1 MSEKVTTGH
10 IDERFDV
17 VEQRLES
24 LSQKADANVAAID
37 ALDSKIDANAEA
49 AEARFH
55 ILEARLPGHSDDQII
70 DLIDAR
76 LQSVLPD
83 MLREAVTDGLVA
95 PLSLVQD
102 SINASQSN
110 SAAIEALAEAVETV
124 KCDVSAVRAST
135 TPIVEIVDGLQFI
148 RRFLIG
154 AGGLAGSALVIWAAL
169 SGILS

>member
-1 MSEKVTTGH
+1 MSDKGTGAH
-10 IDERFDV
+10 MDERFDAL
-17 VEQRLES
+17 EEKIQR
-24 LSQKADANVAAID
+24 V
-37 ALDSKIDANAEA
+37 DSKLDANATA
-49 AEARFH
+49 AEARFRV
-55 ILEARLPGHSDDQII
+55 LESRLPGHSEEQII
-70 DLIDAR
+70 ELIDER
-76 LQSVLPD
+76 LQAVMPG

-110 SAAIEALAEAVETV
+110 SVAIESLAATVETV

-154 AGGLAGSALVIWAAL
+154 AGGLSGSALVIWAAL
-169 SGILS
+169 SGFLS

>member
-1 MSEKVTTGH
+1 MSDKVTAGH
-10 IDERFDV
+10 MDERFDEV
-17 VEQRLES
+17 
-24 LSQKADANVAAID
+24 KAELQQIHR
-37 ALDSKIDANAEA
+37 KIDTNARA

-55 ILEARLPGHSDDQII
+55 VLESRLPGHSDDQII
-70 DLIDAR
+70 ELIDAR
-76 LQSVLPD
+76 LQAVLPD

-110 SAAIEALAEAVETV
+110 SVAIEALAETVETV

-169 SGILS
+169 SGLFS